1 MTDTALLPPDPTK
14 PGRYWLKQHW
24 GDDVVARWNPSG
36 RYWNTGEFSV
46 LTAKDA
52 AVLGCTLA
60 SRRPIPGPAALEAVY
75 QVVETLLDVANLA
88 VITPQDE
95 IHVGPVIYAASGA
108 QVKALRDAAA
118 MLRAALS
125 AMEEPTEAML
135 AAVEFG
141 DAEGT

>member
-1 MTDTALLPPDPTK
+1 MSAIGPAEYLAHCMERLRLVASDAGRKIRGHSLLVPEEAVALLAELERLQRLATPD
-14 PGRYWLKQHW
+14 
-24 GDDVVARWNPSG
+24 
-36 RYWNTGEFSV
+36 
-46 LTAKDA
+46 
-52 AVLGCTLA
+52 
-60 SRRPIPGPAALEAVY
+60 PAALEAVY